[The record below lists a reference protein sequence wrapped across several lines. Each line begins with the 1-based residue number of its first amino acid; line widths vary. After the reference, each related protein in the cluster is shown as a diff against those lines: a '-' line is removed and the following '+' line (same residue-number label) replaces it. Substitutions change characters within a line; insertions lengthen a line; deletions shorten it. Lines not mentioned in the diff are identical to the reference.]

1 MTDTPVDDLPLRDEI
16 FQRMDELT
24 PAERKVARTLLARYP
39 AAGLESTAALAAAA
53 GTSKPTVLRLLDRLG
68 FGSYPEFQ
76 QRLRGEVTRSMNE
89 SPVSRARARRAV
101 PSDDSA
107 FLRAV
112 EQRAG
117 LVARL
122 PDTVPPA
129 EIERA
134 VALLAARPKHVVT
147 SGGYFSRLI
156 ARLLALQLDQLIP
169 NVDYADEPLGA
180 DIAKYLRAGRDS
192 VVIVYDLRRYEL
204 AAKEVVSMAKAG
216 GASVILITDQA
227 LSPSAE
233 EADIVLP
240 AAVDGVPFDS
250 FAALLVLTE
259 SLVDAVF
266 HELGEAAIER
276 MADWERSVRIYR
288 DFRVGRAGRAGSSR
302 RMPSRKRIPSRKKA
316 DRWDT
321 STGRP
326 PSSPAPPRASGAESR
341 TCSNRRARPST
352 GSTRTASICGTRRPL
367 TRSSPGWARCTFSS
381 TTPAECKVRRTPRST
396 S

>member
-1 MTDTPVDDLPLRDEI
+1 
-16 FQRMDELT
+16 
-24 PAERKVARTLLARYP
+24 
-39 AAGLESTAALAAAA
+39 
-53 GTSKPTVLRLLDRLG
+53 
-68 FGSYPEFQ
+68 
-76 QRLRGEVTRSMNE
+76 MNE

-112 EQRAG
+112 QQRAG

-134 VALLAARPKHVVT
+134 VALLAARPRHVVT
-147 SGGYFSRLI
+147 SGGYFSRLV

-204 AAKEVVSMAKAG
+204 AAKEVVSLAKAG
-216 GASVILITDQA
+216 GASVILITDES

-259 SLVDAVF
+259 SLVEAVF
-266 HELGEAAIER
+266 HALGDSAIER
-276 MADWERSVRIYR
+276 MADWERSVHIYR
-288 DFRVGRAGRAGSSR
+288 DS
-302 RMPSRKRIPSRKKA
+302 
-316 DRWDT
+316 
-321 STGRP
+321 
-326 PSSPAPPRASGAESR
+326 RASGPARDEAEQKE
-341 TCSNRRARPST
+341 
-352 GSTRTASICGTRRPL
+352 G
-367 TRSSPGWARCTFSS
+367 
-381 TTPAECKVRRTPRST
+381 
-396 S
+396 

>member
-1 MTDTPVDDLPLRDEI
+1 MTDTSPEDLPLRDEI

-76 QRLRGEVTRSMNE
+76 QRLRDEVTRSMSG
-89 SPVSRARARRAV
+89 SPLSRARARQSL
-101 PSDDSA
+101 PSDDSV

-112 EQRAG
+112 EERAR

-122 PDTVPPA
+122 KDTVPPG

-134 VALLAARPKHVVT
+134 VALLAGRPKHVVI

-156 ARLLALQLDQLIP
+156 ARMLAMQLDQLIL
-169 NVDYADEPLGA
+169 NVDYADEPRGA
-180 DIAKYLRAGRDS
+180 DLAKYLRLGRDS
-192 VVIVYDLRRYEL
+192 VVIAYDLRRYEL
-204 AAKEVVSMAKAG
+204 AAREIVSLAKTC
-216 GASVILITDQA
+216 GASVILITDES

-240 AAVDGVPFDS
+240 VAVDGVPFDS

-266 HELGEAAIER
+266 HAAGEAAIER
-276 MADWERSVRIYR
+276 MADWERSVHIYR
-288 DFRVGRAGRAGSSR
+288 AFRAEGPTGPAGPPGLAGQVAV
-302 RMPSRKRIPSRKKA
+302 PHQQQK
-316 DRWDT
+316 
-321 STGRP
+321 
-326 PSSPAPPRASGAESR
+326 E
-341 TCSNRRARPST
+341 
-352 GSTRTASICGTRRPL
+352 
-367 TRSSPGWARCTFSS
+367 
-381 TTPAECKVRRTPRST
+381 E
-396 S
+396 

>member
-1 MTDTPVDDLPLRDEI
+1 MTDSPAEVQPLGDVI

-76 QRLRGEVTRSMNE
+76 ERLRAEVTRSMNA
-89 SPVSRARARRAV
+89 SPLSRAQARRAV
-101 PSDDSA
+101 PSGDSV

-112 EQRAG
+112 DLRAQ
-117 LVARL
+117 LVMRL
-122 PDTVPPA
+122 RETVPPG

-134 VALLAARPKHVVT
+134 VSALAGRPRHVVI

-156 ARLLALQLDQLIP
+156 ARMLAMQLDQLIL
-169 NVDYADEPLGA
+169 NVDYADEPLSA
-180 DIAKYLRAGRDS
+180 DIGKYLRAGRDS
-192 VVIVYDLRRYEL
+192 VVIVFDLRRHEL
-204 AAKEVVSMAKAG
+204 ASKEVVSMAKNC
-216 GASVILITDQA
+216 GATVILITDES

-240 AAVDGVPFDS
+240 VAVDGIPFDS

-266 HELGEAAIER
+266 HAVGEPALER
-276 MADWERSVRIYR
+276 MADWERSVHIYR
-288 DFRVGRAGRAGSSR
+288 AVRDGGPAGHAAV
-302 RMPSRKRIPSRKKA
+302 PHQQQKE
-316 DRWDT
+316 D
-321 STGRP
+321 
-326 PSSPAPPRASGAESR
+326 
-341 TCSNRRARPST
+341 
-352 GSTRTASICGTRRPL
+352 
-367 TRSSPGWARCTFSS
+367 
-381 TTPAECKVRRTPRST
+381 
-396 S
+396 